1 MSDGWGPVLIM
12 GKEDYKTEN
21 RTVKKSCRIE
31 VRTGFRE
38 QNSPGVPFPGPGGPK
53 LVPVR
58 VLAKS

>member
-1 MSDGWGPVLIM
+1 VLIM

-21 RTVKKSCRIE
+21 RTMKKNCRIE
-31 VRTGFRE
+31 VRTGCHE
-38 QNSPGVPFPGPGGPK
+38 QNSLGVPFLGPGGPK